1 MKELENFYLNGCKT
15 SKFKEGECLDQF
27 NSTLKQIFDNDLREG
42 YFLKSKYPFSKD
54 LRPQAYD
61 YDNSIVDILFESN
74 IPDMIKDALGY
85 DLYLAHIQIRI
96 SESLPPGQEER
107 SYMEWHR
114 DTHFYDGIM
123 HGSAPPVH
131 KLIYYPQLNK
141 EEERPLAATPGSHLR
156 VLPSVSE
163 DYKQLNS
170 NKILVKTTSMDEY
183 LFFNTSLL
191 HSPLSA
197 HKNGTLRI
205 IYNFCLEKQL
215 SNYKEQSGLHKA
227 YKKRMKNG

>member
-1 MKELENFYLNGCKT
+1 MKGLENFYFKGCLT
-15 SKFKEGECLDQF
+15 SRFKNSESLDQF
-27 NSTLKQIFDNDLREG
+27 NNTLEQIFNNDLKEG

-61 YDNSIVDILFESN
+61 YDRSILDVLFDSDI
-74 IPDMIKDALGY
+74 PGVIKNALGY

-96 SESLPPGQEER
+96 SELFPPGQEER

-114 DTHFYDGIM
+114 DTHFYDGKM
-123 HGSAPPVH
+123 HGSAPPVY

-141 EEERPLAATPGSHLR
+141 EEERPLATAPGSHLR
-156 VLPSVSE
+156 ILPSISQ
-163 DYKQLNS
+163 DHSQLNS
-170 NKILVKTTSMDEY
+170 SEILVKTTSMDEF

-191 HSPLSA
+191 HSTLPA

-205 IYNFCLEKQL
+205 IYNFCLDSQL
-215 SNYKEQSGLHKA
+215 SNYKEQSELHKI
-227 YKKRMKNG
+227 YKERLKND